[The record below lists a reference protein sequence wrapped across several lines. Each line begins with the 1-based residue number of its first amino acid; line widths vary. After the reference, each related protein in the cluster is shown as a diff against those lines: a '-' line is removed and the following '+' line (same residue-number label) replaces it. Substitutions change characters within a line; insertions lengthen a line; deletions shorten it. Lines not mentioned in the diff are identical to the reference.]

1 MDGGVDGEVDGAG
14 CHQLFIQMGEN
25 MGKPETCSP
34 QRLRRLLNPPSLR
47 CHNQVKPETCL
58 VRVALCFQDK
68 VDPRIQLREDMIMVR
83 PETCSPQR
91 LRRLD
96 PPAQPALLL
105 HLQGM

>member
-1 MDGGVDGEVDGAG
+1 MDGAG

-34 QRLRRLLNPPSLR
+34 QRLRRLLDPPSLNDLR
-47 CHNQVKPETCL
+47 CHTQVKPETYL
-58 VRVALCFQDK
+58 LIGHLQFLFI
-68 VDPRIQLREDMIMVR
+68 DPRIQLREDMLMVR

-91 LRRLD
+91 LRRLLD

-105 HLQGM
+105 HHQGM

>member
-1 MDGGVDGEVDGAG
+1 MDGEVDGAG

-34 QRLRRLLNPPSLR
+34 QRLRRLLDPPSLNNLR
-47 CHNQVKPETCL
+47 CHSQVKPETCL
-58 VRVALCFQDK
+58 EREALCVQNK
-68 VDPRIQLREDMIMVR
+68 VDPRIQLREDMVMVR

-91 LRRLD
+91 LRRLLD